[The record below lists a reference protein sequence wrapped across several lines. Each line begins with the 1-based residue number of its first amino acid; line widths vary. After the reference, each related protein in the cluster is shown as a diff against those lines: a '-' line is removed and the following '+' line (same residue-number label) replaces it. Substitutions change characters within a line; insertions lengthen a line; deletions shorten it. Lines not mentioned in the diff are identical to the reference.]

1 MSFSLETPR
10 VENGYKKV
18 MDLEVFYLIC
28 GYEISPLFVFPWPK
42 ETIKAF
48 PTCCLKP
55 INS

>member
-28 GYEISPLFVFPWPK
+28 GYEKVLNLRFFLFDSWV
-42 ETIKAF
+42 
-48 PTCCLKP
+48 
-55 INS
+55 